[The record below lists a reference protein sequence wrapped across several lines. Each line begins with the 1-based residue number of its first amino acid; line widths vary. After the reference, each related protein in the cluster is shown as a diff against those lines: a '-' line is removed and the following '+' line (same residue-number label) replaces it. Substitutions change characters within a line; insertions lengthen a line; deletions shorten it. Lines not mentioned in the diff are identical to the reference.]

1 MPPKFNVVHH
11 TSKLFTVQFLRGSC
25 LVKFSCK
32 TYIKVLC
39 IQILRPPSG
48 CLQYHTDLKGEITTF
63 NYGTAQE
70 SYHLNP
76 QSYSI
81 CIRRAEGKFFDT
93 WLRMKDIIF

>member
-81 CIRRAEGKFFDT
+81 CIRRAEGKFFYT
-93 WLRMKDIIF
+93 TKYT